1 MSTMLNRRMHLVG
14 EEALVVVELS
24 DVCLT
29 LSQAMIVSQPLS
41 MWLKC
46 WMSWLMSVGITVL
59 SLLLWENGSGCV
71 MEMSLYF
78 CTFMEIGQLSW
89 VVSWLMAVWRFVM
102 GVEAGLLV
110 GAWGWGLGFA
120 IGLRVCELGG
130 LVGVGLLV
138 QMLVGKSGVA
148 GVVAVICA

>member
-29 LSQAMIVSQPLS
+29 FSQAMIVSQPLS

-59 SLLLWENGSGCV
+59 SLLLKKCICN
-71 MEMSLYF
+71 
-78 CTFMEIGQLSW
+78 QL
-89 VVSWLMAVWRFVM
+89 VVL
-102 GVEAGLLV
+102 
-110 GAWGWGLGFA
+110 
-120 IGLRVCELGG
+120 
-130 LVGVGLLV
+130 
-138 QMLVGKSGVA
+138 KK
-148 GVVAVICA
+148 